1 MITREKDGLISF
13 EYDPVTGVKRYE
25 THQIWRVRIR
35 IRGELKHIGYFNTL
49 DEAVIA
55 RKEAGKLYE
64 SPLTTGWG
72 HYD

>member
-1 MITREKDGLISF
+1 MITREKDGLSSF

-35 IRGELKHIGYFNTL
+35 ISGELKHIGYFNTL

-55 RKEAGKLYE
+55 RKEAGEFYDSQPNLC
-64 SPLTTGWG
+64 WG
-72 HYD
+72 RYD